1 MLNRFNNLLKCFIFA
16 SGLNKNRGKIKIIN
30 RINKQIM
37 TEKELNTQNRQVQY
51 KLIGVRLENLALTY
65 KTLQR
70 EEGQQETLLRI
81 QNRMNEIIDG
91 MDWDQVQMCLSIADV
106 TKKNR
111 TIINNLLKEKDE

>member
-1 MLNRFNNLLKCFIFA
+1 MD
-16 SGLNKNRGKIKIIN
+16 LNKNRCKIKIIN

-70 EEGQQETLLRI
+70 EAG
-81 QNRMNEIIDG
+81 
-91 MDWDQVQMCLSIADV
+91 
-106 TKKNR
+106 
-111 TIINNLLKEKDE
+111 

>member
-1 MLNRFNNLLKCFIFA
+1 
-16 SGLNKNRGKIKIIN
+16 
-30 RINKQIM
+30 M

-51 KLIGVRLENLALTY
+51 KAIGVRLENLALTY

-70 EEGQQETLLRI
+70 EGVQHDTLLRI

-111 TIINNLLKEKDE
+111 TIIINLLREKDE

>member
-1 MLNRFNNLLKCFIFA
+1 
-16 SGLNKNRGKIKIIN
+16 
-30 RINKQIM
+30 M
-37 TEKELNTQNRQVQY
+37 TEKELNIQNRQVQY

-70 EEGQQETLLRI
+70 EDGQQETLLRI

-106 TKKNR
+106 TKKNQ
-111 TIINNLLKEKDE
+111 TIIIN